1 MERIFYILSIVIILI
16 FLLVSKIFSPIW
28 LLILVIFLLWPQR
41 RAENIRPL
49 FIATFLLLFIFI
61 IACYFSVLTPFIFG
75 AGIAYIIAPLVEIL
89 ERRKI
94 PRFLAI
100 LAILLPLVAIVPFVI
115 FLLTINLVNELRFIF
130 EKIPEFISRGKLF
143 IDVVAAK
150 LSTIGININQE
161 NIINTIGTYLGSI
174 TSGVYQ
180 TIVQIGQGI
189 RGIVII
195 IYNFILIPITA
206 FLLLADREKI
216 ALLLENLFPQ
226 NERDKFRTFLSKIN
240 INFSRYFRGTI
251 ILMILVGFIIGFLLW
266 LLGIRYYVFL
276 GITAAF
282 FNLIPNV
289 GFVLSL
295 ALALLI
301 GALTPPP
308 ILSILKISLVYVGEQ
323 LLENFLLG
331 PIIISRVSRLN
342 PVIVILA
349 FVLGGSLAGIWGI
362 IFAIPIIIFLRE
374 FLNSFLDLNL

>member
-1 MERIFYILSIVIILI
+1 M
-16 FLLVSKIFSPIW
+16 
-28 LLILVIFLLWPQR
+28 
-41 RAENIRPL
+41 
-49 FIATFLLLFIFI
+49 FIASFLLLFIFI
-61 IACYFSVLTPFIFG
+61 IARYFSVLMPFIFG
-75 AGIAYIIAPLVEIL
+75 AGIAYIITPLVEIL
-89 ERRKI
+89 ERRNI

-100 LAILLPLVAIVPFVI
+100 LIILLPLVAIVPLVI
-115 FLLTINLVNELRFIF
+115 FLLTINLINELKFLF

-143 IDVVAAK
+143 IDVLAAK

-161 NIINTIGTYLGSI
+161 NIVDAIGTYLGAI
-174 TSGVYQ
+174 TSGLYQ
-180 TIVQIGQGI
+180 TILQIGQGI
-189 RGIVII
+189 REIVII
-195 IYNFILIPITA
+195 IYNFILIPITT

-216 ALLLENLFPQ
+216 ALLFWNLVPP
-226 NERDKFRTFLSKIN
+226 NERDKFRTFILKIN
-240 INFSRYFRGTI
+240 ISFSRYFRGTI

-276 GITAAF
+276 GIIAAV

-295 ALALLI
+295 AFALLV

-342 PVIVILA
+342 PVMVILA

-362 IFAIPIIIFLRE
+362 IFAIPAIIFLRA
-374 FLNSFLDLNL
+374 